1 MSKSS
6 SFLRPLEK
14 GLSLQTNEQCV
25 IYFFLYF
32 AVESTL
38 NSFVIAL
45 KMCFLNKY
53 IQLSLKAS
61 KMAVLITAVATI
73 GIAIMKTGSLIFR
86 VDAVLLE
93 CAQNICQCS
102 I

>member
-32 AVESTL
+32 AVESTMHG
-38 NSFVIAL
+38 FVIAL
-45 KMCFLNKY
+45 KLCFLNKY
-53 IQLSLKAS
+53 IQLSFKAS
-61 KMAVLITAVATI
+61 KTAVLITAVATI